1 VTRRIEIAGAAVV
14 GVAAIAIAVP
24 WPPSVVEAAFA
35 SGAYPAWQRAATSL
49 TNRVP
54 FAVFDLVIAG
64 VLGGLIAAAIRG
76 WRRGAGSRLRQAA
89 RSIAAVAI
97 VAAGVYLWFLLAW
110 GLNYQ
115 RVPLATRLGL
125 DRSRAT
131 PAAAARFTEDTIR
144 ELNRI
149 RPIAQSQP
157 WPERGDLPAVLGPAF
172 AAALVD
178 VRAPAGVV
186 PGWPKR
192 SMLQPYFRWAGV
204 DGVTNPFVP
213 EVVVNADLLPMEVP
227 FTLAHEW
234 GHLAGLAH
242 EAEASYL
249 GWLTCLRGNDQTR
262 YSARLWIV
270 AHALAALPR
279 ADQVRL
285 IGGLDPGPRDD
296 LRAIAARTARSVPVV
311 RRVSWATYDRYL
323 KTNRVAEGLAA
334 YDAALV
340 LILAG
345 LPD

>member
-1 VTRRIEIAGAAVV
+1 V
-14 GVAAIAIAVP
+14 
-24 WPPSVVEAAFA
+24 
-35 SGAYPAWQRAATSL
+35 YPVWQRAATSV
-49 TNRVP
+49 TNLVP
-54 FAVFDLVIAG
+54 FAVFDLVLAG
-64 VLGGLIAAAIRG
+64 ALVAVVAAVIRG
-76 WRRGAGSRLRQAA
+76 WRRTGGPAFRRAG
-89 RSIAAVAI
+89 RSIGGVLV
-97 VAAGVYLWFLLAW
+97 VAAAVYLWFLCSW

-115 RVPLATRLGL
+115 REPLAARLGL
-125 DRSRAT
+125 DRARAT
-131 PAAAARFTEDTIR
+131 PAAAVRLAEDTVH
-144 ELNRI
+144 ELNRL
-149 RPIAQSQP
+149 RPIAHAQP
-157 WPERGDLPAVLGPAF
+157 WPEPAAWPGVLHPAF
-172 AAALVD
+172 AAALGD
-178 VRAPAGVV
+178 VRGPADVV
-186 PGWPKR
+186 AGSPKR
-192 SMLQPYFRWAGV
+192 SILQPYLRWAGI

-249 GWLTCLRGNDQTR
+249 GWRTCLRGTDQTR
-262 YSARLWIV
+262 YSARLWVI
-270 AHALAALPR
+270 AHVLAALPR

-285 IGGLDPGPRDD
+285 IAALEPGPRED